1 MILFFLSIIILLLFF
16 GLNIIIL
23 KDSFKSNITA
33 YIIGLLTL
41 VSYNISCNYIIK
53 FIQSR

>member
-53 FIQSR
+53 FMQSR

>member
-23 KDSFKSNITA
+23 KNSFKSNITA

-41 VSYNISCNYIIK
+41 ISYSISCNYIIK

>member
-1 MILFFLSIIILLLFF
+1 MILFFLSIIILMLFF

-23 KDSFKSNITA
+23 KESFKSNITA

-41 VSYNISCNYIIK
+41 FFYNISSNYIIE
-53 FIQSR
+53 FIKNR